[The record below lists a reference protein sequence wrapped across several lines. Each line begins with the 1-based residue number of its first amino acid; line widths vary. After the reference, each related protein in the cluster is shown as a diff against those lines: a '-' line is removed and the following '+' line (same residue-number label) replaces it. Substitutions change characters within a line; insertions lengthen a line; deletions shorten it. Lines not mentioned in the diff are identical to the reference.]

1 MINDFFKK
9 FLSNK
14 PIMDEYGL
22 KYNHNFKN
30 EIDKI
35 ENEYSASLLNNKVLI
50 KCSGDDVENFLNTQF
65 TNDIKNLNDKQIIIS
80 GYCNPKG
87 RLISVFYVFQLDK
100 DYYLYTTLDTKE
112 PLLHKLNMYK
122 MMSKVEFTVLD
133 EILMGITNVDKNSKF
148 NGCIEDNKKVK
159 KIGNSIIF
167 RPSANQIIISSS
179 DKEIKEIIDEN
190 KINILGYKSWDYLD
204 IKNLMPFLNKLNIE
218 SFTPQMV
225 SLDLLNGVSFTKGCY
240 PGQEI
245 VARTHYLG
253 EAKKS
258 LFNADIETNNN
269 IDITS
274 KITNHDDKQAGDIM
288 SLVRTKDSSCL
299 CLCVLRKE
307 YANNKLLINKKDI
320 LNDINGVINNG

>member
-9 FLSNK
+9 FLTNK
-14 PIMDEYGL
+14 YIMDDYGL

-30 EIDKI
+30 EIEKI
-35 ENEYSASLLNNKVLI
+35 DNEYSASLLNNKVLI
-50 KCSGDDVENFLNTQF
+50 KCTGEDVENFLNTQF
-65 TNDIKNLNDKQIIIS
+65 TNDIKTLNDKQIILS

-87 RLISVFYVFQLDK
+87 RLISIFYVFQLDK

-112 PLLHKLNMYK
+112 PLLQKLNMYK

-133 EILMGITNVDKNSKF
+133 DILIGITNVDKNSEFFK
-148 NGCIEDNKKVK
+148 GIRDNKKVK
-159 KIGNSIIF
+159 KIGDSLMF
-167 RPSANQIIISSS
+167 RPSEDQIVISSS
-179 DKEIKEIIDEN
+179 IKDIKKIIDEN

-204 IKNLMPFLNKLNIE
+204 IKNLVPFINKSNIE

-225 SLDLLNGVSFTKGCY
+225 SLDLLDGVSFTKGCY

-258 LFNADIETNNN
+258 LFNAKIETDNN
-269 IDITS
+269 IDTSS
-274 KITNHDDKQAGDIM
+274 KITNQDDKQAGDII
-288 SLVRTKDSSCL
+288 SIARIGDSSYSCL
-299 CLCVLRKE
+299 SVLRKE
-307 YANNKLLINKKDI
+307 FANDKLLMNKKDV
-320 LNDINGVINNG
+320 LEVINGVANNG

>member
-9 FLSNK
+9 YLTNK
-14 PIMDEYGL
+14 SIMDDYGL
-22 KYNHNFKN
+22 KYNYNFKN

-35 ENEYSASLLNNKVLI
+35 NNECSASLLSNKILI
-50 KCSGDDVENFLNTQF
+50 KCTGEDAENFLNTQF
-65 TNDIKNLNDKQIIIS
+65 TNDIKNLNSEQIILS
-80 GYCNPKG
+80 GYCTPKG
-87 RLISVFYVFQLDK
+87 RLISIFYIFQIDK

-112 PLLHKLNMYK
+112 PLLKKLNMYK

-133 EILMGITNVDKNSKF
+133 EILIGITNVNENCEF
-148 NGCIEDNKKVK
+148 NKKIKDDKKVK
-159 KIGNSIIF
+159 KIGDSLIF
-167 RPSANQIIISSS
+167 RPSDNQIIISSNI
-179 DKEIKEIIDEN
+179 KEIKKIVDEN

-204 IKNLMPFLNKLNIE
+204 IKNLVPFLNESNIE

-258 LFNADIETNNN
+258 LFSVNIETDND
-269 IDITS
+269 IDVSS
-274 KITNHDDKQAGDIM
+274 KITNKNNKQAGDIIN
-288 SLVRTKDSSCL
+288 LTRTEDSSYSCL
-299 CLCVLRKE
+299 SVLRKE
-307 YANNKLLINKKDI
+307 FADDKLLINE
-320 LNDINGVINNG
+320 NDVLKVISGVNNNG